1 MSSADGRRKTEDGS
15 TEALMLAVYRHM
27 FTIPDL
33 RKKILFT
40 LAIFAVYRLGASI
53 PVPGID
59 LEAVERVAS
68 VSQQGGIYGLLNL
81 FSGGALESFSVFS
94 LGIMPYITASIIMQ
108 LLTVVIPR
116 LQALQE
122 EGESGRRIITQWT
135 RYVTVGLAL
144 VTSVGYVFLFHSGAF
159 TGGIDLIPDYSAG
172 RVGLMVLTMT
182 AGTAFIMWLA
192 ELITQRGIGNGMS
205 LLIFVSIVSQFPFLF
220 SQIWGA
226 TAAIGRIVRFVLI
239 CLIFLAMIVAI
250 IYVDQGQRRIPI
262 QFAKRVRG
270 RRMMGGQ
277 STYIPLKV
285 NTAGVIPVIF
295 ATSVLVI
302 PSLLVSAIPSDNTVV
317 AGMFRFV
324 NDTLAN
330 PQSWVYVITLFVLII
345 FFTYFYTAI
354 QFDPARQ
361 AEMIQ
366 RQGGFIPGVRPG
378 RETAK
383 YLEHILNRITLPGSM
398 FLGLIAVLPAVA
410 GIIWGIQIG
419 LSGVSI
425 LIVVGVALETM
436 KQIESQLTMRNYE
449 GFLT

>member
-1 MSSADGRRKTEDGS
+1 
-15 TEALMLAVYRHM
+15 MLAVYRHM

-159 TGGIDLIPDYSAG
+159 TGGIDLIPDYDAG
-172 RVGLMVLTMT
+172 RVALMVLTMT

-220 SQIWGA
+220 GQIWGA

-317 AGMFRFV
+317 ASIFRFV

-330 PQSWVYVITLFVLII
+330 PQSWVYVVTLFVLII

-378 RETAK
+378 KETAK
-383 YLEHILNRITLPGSM
+383 HLEHILNRITLPGSM
-398 FLGLIAVLPAVA
+398 FLGLIAVLPAIA